1 MRIRTWLLSTLLLLP
16 LAAQAQSASPAGRW
30 RTIDDSTGA
39 TKSVVEIYP
48 ARDGSFAGK
57 VVEILDTTDGPNP
70 VCDKCS
76 GAHRN
81 KPIRGMVI
89 LWGLRPMG
97 QGWGGGMVLD
107 PEKGKSYKSKLA
119 LRDGGRTLDVSGCI
133 AFICRSQQWVRER

>member
-1 MRIRTWLLSTLLLLP
+1 MRIRTWLLSALLLAP
-16 LAAQAQSASPAGRW
+16 LAAQAQSASPVGRW
-30 RTIDDSTGA
+30 RTIDDNTGA

-48 ARDGSFAGK
+48 TRDGSFAGK

-76 GAHRN
+76 GANRD

-89 LWGLRPMG
+89 LWGLRPVG